1 MRTYLSG
8 LTASGYAHP
17 KIIPGAIYLDKNGNR
32 VTVKELMF
40 DRVYFIR
47 DGYSF
52 HSSLNVEIFISRFR
66 RKSRFPEITMCHVWM
81 LIKTTGTEKHDCRVE
96 RAEMKKRQI

>member
-17 KIIPGAIYLDKNGNR
+17 QIIPGAIYLDKNGNR

-52 HSSLNVEIFISRFR
+52 LSSLNVEIFIFRFR
-66 RKSRFPEITMCHVWM
+66 REIPTSRNNHVS
-81 LIKTTGTEKHDCRVE
+81 RVDVD
-96 RAEMKKRQI
+96 KKLQELKNMIAAWREQK

>member
-1 MRTYLSG
+1 MRTYFIWLGLPAVMHTPKLSPA
-8 LTASGYAHP
+8 L
-17 KIIPGAIYLDKNGNR
+17 IYLDKNGNR

-66 RKSRFPEITMCHVWM
+66 REIPLSRNNHVSCM
-81 LIKTTGTEKHDCRVE
+81 DVD
-96 RAEMKKRQI
+96 KKLQELKNMIAAWREQK

>member
-1 MRTYLSG
+1 MRTYVSG

-17 KIIPGAIYLDKNGNR
+17 KIIPGAIYRDKNSNR
-32 VTVKELMF
+32 VTVKSIMF

-52 HSSLNVEIFISRFR
+52 HSSLNVEIFICRFR
-66 RKSRFPEITMCHVWM
+66 REIPPSRNNHVS
-81 LIKTTGTEKHDCRVE
+81 RVDVD
-96 RAEMKKRQI
+96 KKLQELKNMIAAWREQK

>member
-1 MRTYLSG
+1 
-8 LTASGYAHP
+8 
-17 KIIPGAIYLDKNGNR
+17 
-32 VTVKELMF
+32 

-66 RKSRFPEITMCHVWM
+66 REIPPSRNNHVPCM
-81 LIKTTGTEKHDCRVE
+81 DVD
-96 RAEMKKRQI
+96 KKLQELKNMIAAWREQK

>member
-8 LTASGYAHP
+8 FTASGYAHP
-17 KIIPGAIYLDKNGNR
+17 KIIPGAIYWDKNGNR
-32 VTVKELMF
+32 VTVKSIMF

-52 HSSLNVEIFISRFR
+52 HSSLNVEIFICRFR
-66 RKSRFPEITMCHVWM
+66 REIPPSRNNHVSCM
-81 LIKTTGTEKHDCRVE
+81 DVD
-96 RAEMKKRQI
+96 KKLQELKNMIAAWREQK

>member
-52 HSSLNVEIFISRFR
+52 HSSLNVEIFISKSGG
-66 RKSRFPEITMCHVWM
+66 KSRFPEITMCHVWM
-81 LIKTTGTEKHDCRVE
+81 LIKNYRN
-96 RAEMKKRQI
+96 

>member
-1 MRTYLSG
+1 
-8 LTASGYAHP
+8 
-17 KIIPGAIYLDKNGNR
+17 
-32 VTVKELMF
+32 LMF

-66 RKSRFPEITMCHVWM
+66 REIPLSRNNHVSCM
-81 LIKTTGTEKHDCRVE
+81 DVD
-96 RAEMKKRQI
+96 KKLQELKNMIAAWREQK

>member
-8 LTASGYAHP
+8 LTARGYAHH

-40 DRVYFIR
+40 DRV
-47 DGYSF
+47 
-52 HSSLNVEIFISRFR
+52 
-66 RKSRFPEITMCHVWM
+66 
-81 LIKTTGTEKHDCRVE
+81 
-96 RAEMKKRQI
+96 

>member
-1 MRTYLSG
+1 MYHKKLSPALFIWIRTV
-8 LTASGYAHP
+8 T
-17 KIIPGAIYLDKNGNR
+17 

-52 HSSLNVEIFISRFR
+52 LSSLNVEIFICRFR
-66 RKSRFPEITMCHVWM
+66 REIPTSRNNHVS
-81 LIKTTGTEKHDCRVE
+81 RVDVD
-96 RAEMKKRQI
+96 KKLQELKNMIAAWREQK

>member
-32 VTVKELMF
+32 VTYNHLVTFYLLLPRWKGQLL
-40 DRVYFIR
+40 RIR
-47 DGYSF
+47 PGRNWFTNY
-52 HSSLNVEIFISRFR
+52 
-66 RKSRFPEITMCHVWM
+66 
-81 LIKTTGTEKHDCRVE
+81 
-96 RAEMKKRQI
+96 

>member
-1 MRTYLSG
+1 
-8 LTASGYAHP
+8 
-17 KIIPGAIYLDKNGNR
+17 
-32 VTVKELMF
+32 F

-66 RKSRFPEITMCHVWM
+66 REIPPSRNNHVPCM
-81 LIKTTGTEKHDCRVE
+81 DVD
-96 RAEMKKRQI
+96 KKLQELKNMIAAWREQK

>member
-1 MRTYLSG
+1 MMKTKLSG
-8 LTASGYAHP
+8 FSASGYAHP
-17 KIIPGAIYLDKNGNR
+17 KIIPGDIYLDKNGNR

-66 RKSRFPEITMCHVWM
+66 QENPPAKNNHISCV
-81 LIKTTGTEKHDCRVE
+81 DVD
-96 RAEMKKRQI
+96 KKLQELKNMIAAWREQK

>member
-8 LTASGYAHP
+8 LTASGYAQP
-17 KIIPGAIYLDKNGNR
+17 KIIPGAIYRDKNGNR
-32 VTVKELMF
+32 VTVKSIMF

-52 HSSLNVEIFISRFR
+52 HSSLNVEIFICRFR
-66 RKSRFPEITMCHVWM
+66 REIPPSRNNHVSCM
-81 LIKTTGTEKHDCRVE
+81 DVD
-96 RAEMKKRQI
+96 KKLQELKNMIAAWREQK